1 MITRDE
7 YKTIRQERHLI
18 VLDTNILLELY
29 RQPANVSRDIIAGF
43 QKIADKVYI
52 PHRVYEEYLENRQ
65 KICGDEQ
72 KKYKIMKHELDD
84 STSRFKESIRK
95 KTNENRKHNYS
106 GITKLQGDIER
117 KLDEIKETIVAYD

>member
-52 PHRVYEEYLENRQ
+52 PHQVYEEYLENRQ

-95 KTNENRKHNYS
+95 KTN
-106 GITKLQGDIER
+106 
-117 KLDEIKETIVAYD
+117 

>member
-52 PHRVYEEYLENRQ
+52 PHRLYE
-65 KICGDEQ
+65 
-72 KKYKIMKHELDD
+72 
-84 STSRFKESIRK
+84 
-95 KTNENRKHNYS
+95 
-106 GITKLQGDIER
+106 
-117 KLDEIKETIVAYD
+117 

>member
-72 KKYKIMKHELDD
+72 KKYKIMKHELI
-84 STSRFKESIRK
+84 KI
-95 KTNENRKHNYS
+95 YS
-106 GITKLQGDIER
+106 SFAIFLI
-117 KLDEIKETIVAYD
+117 L

>member
-29 RQPANVSRDIIAGF
+29 RQPANVSRDIIAEF

-52 PHRVYEEYLENRQ
+52 PHRVYEEYILA
-65 KICGDEQ
+65 DTF
-72 KKYKIMKHELDD
+72 
-84 STSRFKESIRK
+84 S
-95 KTNENRKHNYS
+95 
-106 GITKLQGDIER
+106 DIIQIFR
-117 KLDEIKETIVAYD
+117 LPF